1 MLKGYTVRKT
11 ENIYLEDLP
20 LLKDPAWAVRELE
33 HINFDRDRLHPSG
46 QVPEWISSFIA
57 THYASG
63 LSFSWRHFLDDIK
76 NGRAVMVRDSFY
88 GPELCSVMASKDK
101 ARSDLPLALRQRVTW
116 VLTQNVK
123 RPISSLGPLQALIES
138 PMFPPALRKNSP
150 EAPVPIRDG
159 VFIWTET
166 VGAGHAYISVHQ
178 NNQVHL
184 YTYGRFGRTG
194 PGTLTGD
201 GVLNY
206 LTGEDAEVYY
216 LAELYEMG
224 AKVFRITDVDIT
236 LTRQFFE
243 GLWGNASASVY
254 HKGMGEATQRR
265 GRTIDTYDLSGSNCV
280 THSVDGIQAAGSQ
293 VFKTSYTP
301 MTTQFPIESEEDFT
315 IPVSLQRYLL
325 KRSRSVAATTVFDVT
340 SDFKKQYPNITKQER
355 KEGGIRNTVYEAGTE
370 SAAALGSLY
379 DESGGTVGGVL
390 GSSYQVE

>member
-11 ENIYLEDLP
+11 DNIYLEDLP
-20 LLKDPAWAVRELE
+20 YLKDPTWAVRELE
-33 HINFDRDRLHPSG
+33 HINFDQDRLHPSS

-88 GPELCSVMASKDK
+88 GPDLCSVMASKDK
-101 ARSDLPLALRQRVTW
+101 ARSDLPLILRQRVTW

-138 PMFPPALRKNSP
+138 PLFPPALRKNSP
-150 EAPVPIRDG
+150 EAPAPIRDG

-166 VGAGHAYISVHQ
+166 VGAGHAFISVHH
-178 NNQVHL
+178 NHQVHL

-194 PGTLTGD
+194 PGNLTGD
-201 GVLNY
+201 GILNY
-206 LTGEDAEVYY
+206 LTGADAEDYY
-216 LAELYEMG
+216 LRELYEMG
-224 AKVFRITDVDIT
+224 AKAFRITDADT
-236 LTRQFFE
+236 MLTRQFFE
-243 GLWGNASASVY
+243 GLWEEAPASVY
-254 HKGMGEATQRR
+254 HKDMGSATQRR

-301 MTTQFPIESEEDFT
+301 MTTQFPITGEEDFA

-325 KRSRSVAATTVFDVT
+325 KRSRSVSGTTVFDVT
-340 SDFKKQYPNITKQER
+340 NDFKKQYPNIKGQAR
-355 KEGGIRNTVYEAGTE
+355 VEGGKTNAVYEAGTE
-370 SAAALGSLY
+370 SAAALGSLS
-379 DESGGTVGGVL
+379 DKSGGTVGGVL
-390 GSSYQVE
+390 GSSYHVE